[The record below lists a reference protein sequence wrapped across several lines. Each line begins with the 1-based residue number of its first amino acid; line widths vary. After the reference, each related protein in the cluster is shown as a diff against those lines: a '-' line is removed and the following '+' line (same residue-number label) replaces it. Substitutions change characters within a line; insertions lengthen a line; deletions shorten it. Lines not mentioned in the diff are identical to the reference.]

1 MGSYLSTC
9 IQSYKNDNKKQAII
23 VWDIEN
29 IQPPNISIH
38 DLISYIRLKFITKCG
53 YIEHSTICS
62 LTNIS
67 IKKLDASTLDELI
80 SVATCILL
88 ASTYSKKRDADFVL
102 LRELMRFISHNN
114 PKQSKIILIT
124 SDSDYSG
131 ITNMALQQNFDFQ
144 LIYRNDCGKQLLA
157 LPYINKPILWDDLVI
172 DVNNGIKP
180 EMIRIHH
187 KEKIDKK
194 YYKCNSTQTN
204 MISGEIKELIFEYNY
219 DVMDLKAGIYYSGL

>member
-1 MGSYLSTC
+1 MKTLCYSGNTDVKTETSVNLKIYRHVRSGSYLSTC

-124 SDSDYSG
+124 GDSDYFLFFFNTSFLFFK
-131 ITNMALQQNFDFQ
+131 T
-144 LIYRNDCGKQLLA
+144 K
-157 LPYINKPILWDDLVI
+157 
-172 DVNNGIKP
+172 
-180 EMIRIHH
+180 
-187 KEKIDKK
+187 
-194 YYKCNSTQTN
+194 
-204 MISGEIKELIFEYNY
+204 
-219 DVMDLKAGIYYSGL
+219 